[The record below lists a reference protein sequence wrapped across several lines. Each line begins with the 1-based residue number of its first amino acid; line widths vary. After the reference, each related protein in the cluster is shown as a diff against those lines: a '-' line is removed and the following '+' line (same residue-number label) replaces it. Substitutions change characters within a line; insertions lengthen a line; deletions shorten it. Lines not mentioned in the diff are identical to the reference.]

1 MRLNRIDQHQYRNE
15 STALQATPTA
25 TQPISLP
32 VHPTNQLPIC
42 PDGWTLTVKY
52 TLLLPF

>member
-1 MRLNRIDQHQYRNE
+1 MVMRLNRIDQHQYRNK
-15 STALQATPTA
+15 SAALPATPTTT

-42 PDGWTLTVKY
+42 PDG
-52 TLLLPF
+52 